1 MKYLMFFILIVAAFW
16 LGIFAVQHSSDVT
29 INYQWD
35 TNPMSVS
42 LTSTTLLIASIVGL
56 ISLYILFSVSKFL
69 FGLPKRLKQRKAMKL
84 TAKASEEL
92 TKGLVSFT
100 EGHWATSE
108 DTLLNNVDHSESPL
122 LNYLAASRAAHM
134 QGAFDRRDRYLKV
147 ASEQGE
153 DAQIAVSVS
162 QAEMQFTSNQLEQ
175 SRATLIHLLEVSP
188 KHPYAIKLLAKVYYQ
203 QEDWANLFELLPDL
217 EKLSLIKEQDHKKY
231 QTTALSGIFHTLS
244 HKKDISSLNA
254 LWKKL
259 PGKLR
264 ENPQAVLLYCEA
276 LTNADD
282 ENSSNRLLISQL
294 NKEFDEKLIER
305 YGLIEHPVI
314 GDAIKQAEKWL
325 VGNERSPMLLLALA
339 RLNRKYQ
346 LWGKSKTYYNTSL
359 NFSPSAAVYL
369 ELAGLLEEL
378 NEDENAQTC
387 YKTGLKYSIHK
398 KGEILSLKQH
408 MSQKQPRQRLT
419 DNPKLSIVPEADEN
433 DTYSI

>member
-1 MKYLMFFILIVAAFW
+1 MKYIMFFILIVAAFW

-35 TNPMSVS
+35 KNPMSVS

-56 ISLYILFSVSKFL
+56 ISLYILFSLSKFL
-69 FGLPKRLKQRKAMKL
+69 FGLRKRLRQRKQKKL
-84 TAKASEEL
+84 ANKASEEL

-100 EGHWATSE
+100 EGHWSASE
-108 DTLLNNVDHSESPL
+108 DTLLNNVDHSKSPL
-122 LNYLAASRAAHM
+122 LNYLAAARAAHM

-153 DAQIAVSVS
+153 GAQIAVSVS
-162 QAEMQFTSNQLEQ
+162 QAEMQFTSDQLEQ

-203 QEDWANLFELLPDL
+203 QEDWANLFQLLPDL
-217 EKLSLIKEQDHKKY
+217 EKLALIKEKDHKKY

-244 HKKDISSLNA
+244 HKKDISSLNV
-254 LWKKL
+254 LWRKL
-259 PGKLR
+259 PGNLR

-276 LTNADD
+276 LTDAGD
-282 ENSSNRLLISQL
+282 ENASNKLLISKL
-294 NKEFDEKLIER
+294 NKQFDEKLIER
-305 YGLIEHPVI
+305 YGLIEHPAL
-314 GDAIKQAEKWL
+314 GDSIKQAEKWL
-325 VGNERSPMLLLALA
+325 VSNERSPMLLLALA

-346 LWGKSKTYYNTSL
+346 LWGKSKTFYNMSL

-378 NEDENAQTC
+378 NEDDNAQTC

-398 KGEILSLKQH
+398 KGEILNLKQH
-408 MSQKQPRQRLT
+408 MGHKQPRQRLT
-419 DNPKLSIVPEADEN
+419 DNPKLSIVPENDEN
-433 DTYSI
+433 DTYSS

>member
-1 MKYLMFFILIVAAFW
+1 MKYILFFFMVVAAFW

-35 TNPMSVS
+35 KNPISVS
-42 LTSTTLLIASIVGL
+42 LTSTTLLIAGIVGL
-56 ISLYILFSVSKFL
+56 IGLYILFSVSKFL
-69 FGLPKRLKQRKAMKL
+69 FGLRKRLKQRKAAKL
-84 TAKASEEL
+84 AAKANQEL

-100 EGHWATSE
+100 EGHWAESE

-122 LNYLAASRAAHM
+122 INYLAAARAAHM
-134 QGAFDRRDRYLKV
+134 QGAYDRRDRYLKV
-147 ASEQGE
+147 ASEHGE

-162 QAEMQFTSNQLEQ
+162 QAEMQFTSDQLEQ
-175 SRATLIHLLEVSP
+175 CRATLIHVLEVSP

-217 EKLSLIKEQDHKKY
+217 EKLSLIKEKDQKKY

-259 PGKLR
+259 PGNLR

-276 LTNADD
+276 LADAGD
-282 ENSSNRLLISQL
+282 ENTSNKLLISHL

-325 VGNERSPMLLLALA
+325 VSNERSPMLLLALA

-346 LWGKSKTYYNTSL
+346 LWGKSKTFYNTSL

-378 NEDENAQTC
+378 KEDENAQTC
-387 YKTGLKYSIHK
+387 YKMGLNYSIHK
-398 KGEILSLKQH
+398 KGEILTLKQH
-408 MSQKQPRQRLT
+408 MNHSQSRQRSA
-419 DNPKLSIVPEADEN
+419 DNPKLSIVPETDEN
-433 DTYSI
+433 DTYPI

>member
-1 MKYLMFFILIVAAFW
+1 MFFFLIVAAFW

-35 TNPMSVS
+35 KNPMSVS

-56 ISLYILFSVSKFL
+56 ISLYILFSLSKFL
-69 FGLPKRLKQRKAMKL
+69 FGLRKRLKQRKAAKL
-84 TAKASEEL
+84 SAKANEEL

-100 EGHWATSE
+100 EGHWAASE

-122 LNYLAASRAAHM
+122 LNYLAAARAAHM
-134 QGAFDRRDRYLKV
+134 QGAYDRRDRYLKV

-162 QAEMQFTSNQLEQ
+162 QAEMQFTSDQLEQ

-217 EKLSLIKEQDHKKY
+217 QKLSLIKEKDHKKY

-244 HKKDISSLNA
+244 HKKDISSLNS

-259 PGKLR
+259 PGDLR
-264 ENPQAVLLYCEA
+264 DNPKAVLLYCEA
-276 LTNADD
+276 LTNAGD
-282 ENSSNRLLISQL
+282 ENASNKLLISQL
-294 NKEFDEKLIER
+294 NKQFDENLIER
-305 YGLIEHPVI
+305 YGLIEHPAL

-325 VGNERSPMLLLALA
+325 VNNERSPMLLLALA
-339 RLNRKYQ
+339 RLHRKYQ

-359 NFSPSAAVYL
+359 NFAPSAAVYL

-378 NEDENAQTC
+378 NEDDNAQTC

-398 KGEILSLKQH
+398 KGEILTLKQY
-408 MSQKQPRQRLT
+408 MSQKQPRKRLK
-419 DNPKLSIVPEADEN
+419 DNPKLSIVLGSEDN